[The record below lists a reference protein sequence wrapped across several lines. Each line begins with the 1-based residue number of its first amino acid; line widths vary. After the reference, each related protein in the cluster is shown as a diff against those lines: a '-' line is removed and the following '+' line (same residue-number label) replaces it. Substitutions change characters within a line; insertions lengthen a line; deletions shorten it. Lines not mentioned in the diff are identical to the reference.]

1 MGDAAVRAALFLAAS
16 TTACVTASASLM
28 TAPAIGL
35 LVPAKRVE
43 AGSGSIDPAA
53 VSRLAVRA
61 KVALAEATHDALQA
75 AAAAPADLRLQRRA
89 AAMMR
94 SCAADADAK
103 AKLAELA
110 PDAPRTLE
118 RLVALAPCPGL
129 ADAAATWVAFGD
141 NAKGG
146 EAYVAAAT
154 QCDSPEAAVAAV
166 GPLHA
171 VDKCDEA
178 IIALRAAWPHVHGA
192 KQKLGIDILDGVTA
206 CSDALTLRRNLA
218 FVPTDVLQGYLSV
231 VEERAR
237 QEQEAQ
243 RREEQRQRDQEARDR
258 ASEASS
264 QCRSECNAAVS
275 SCESSCSGESG
286 CMQSCS
292 SVGHVCNSGCGSY

>member
-1 MGDAAVRAALFLAAS
+1 MKAALILAAS
-16 TTACVTASASLM
+16 TAACVTASASLM
-28 TAPAIGL
+28 TGPAIGL
-35 LVPAKRVE
+35 LVPAKHVE
-43 AGSGSIDPAA
+43 AGSGTIDPASVA
-53 VSRLAVRA
+53 RIETRA
-61 KVALAEATHDALQA
+61 KVALAEATRDALEA

-94 SCAADADAK
+94 SCAGDKDAK

-110 PDAPRTLE
+110 PDAPRMLE

-129 ADAAATWVAFGD
+129 ADAAATWVTFGD

-146 EAYVAAAT
+146 EAYVAAAA
-154 QCDSPEAAVAAV
+154 QCDNPEAAVAAV

-171 VDKCDEA
+171 VDRCDEA
-178 IIALRAAWPHVHGA
+178 LGALRAAWPHVHGA
-192 KQKLGIDILDGVTA
+192 KAKLGIDILDGVTA

-218 FVPTDVLQGYLSV
+218 FVPTDVLEGYLAL

-237 QEQEAQ
+237 QEREAQ
-243 RREEQRQRDQEARDR
+243 RRAERAQAEEAARER

-264 QCRSECNAAVS
+264 QCRSECSAAVS
-275 SCESSCSGESG
+275 SCESSCSGDG
-286 CMQSCS
+286 ACMQSCS

>member
-1 MGDAAVRAALFLAAS
+1 LILAAS
-16 TTACVTASASLM
+16 TAACVTASASLM

-43 AGSGSIDPAA
+43 AGSGTIDPAS
-53 VSRLAVRA
+53 VVRIETRA
-61 KVALAEATHDALQA
+61 KVALAEATHDALEA

-94 SCAADADAK
+94 SCAGDKDAK

-110 PDAPRTLE
+110 PDANRTLE

-146 EAYVAAAT
+146 EAYVAAAS
-154 QCDSPEAAVAAV
+154 QCDNPEAAVASV

-178 IIALRAAWPHVHGA
+178 LGALRAAWPHVHGA
-192 KQKLGIDILDGVTA
+192 KAKLGIDILDGVTE

-218 FVPTDVLQGYLSV
+218 FVPTDVLEGYLAL

-237 QEQEAQ
+237 QEREAQ
-243 RREEQRQRDQEARDR
+243 RRAERAQAEEAARER

-264 QCRSECNAAVS
+264 QCRSECSAAVS
-275 SCESSCSGESG
+275 SCESSCSGDGG

>member
-1 MGDAAVRAALFLAAS
+1 
-16 TTACVTASASLM
+16 M

-35 LVPAKRVE
+35 LVPGNEVA
-43 AGSGSIDPAA
+43 AGSGSLDPAA
-53 VSRLAVRA
+53 ESRLETRA
-61 KVALAEATHDALQA
+61 KVALAQATRDALEA

-94 SCAADADAK
+94 SCAGDKDVK

-110 PDAPRTLE
+110 PDANRTLE

-146 EAYVAAAT
+146 EAYVAAAS

-178 IIALRAAWPHVHGA
+178 LVALRAAWPHVHGA
-192 KQKLGIDILDGVTA
+192 KAKLGIEILDGVTA

-218 FVPTDVLQGYLSV
+218 FVPTDVLEGYLSV

-237 QEQEAQ
+237 QEREAQ
-243 RREEQRQRDQEARDR
+243 RRAERAQAEEAARER

-264 QCRSECNAAVS
+264 QCRSECSAAVS
-275 SCESSCSGESG
+275 SCESSCSGDGG

>member
-1 MGDAAVRAALFLAAS
+1 VRAALILAAS
-16 TTACVTASASLM
+16 TAACVTASASLM

-43 AGSGSIDPAA
+43 AGSGTIDPAA
-53 VSRLAVRA
+53 VSRIETRA
-61 KVALAEATHDALQA
+61 KVALAEATRDALDA
-75 AAAAPADLRLQRRA
+75 ATAAPADLRLQRRA

-94 SCAADADAK
+94 SCAGDQDAK

-110 PDAPRTLE
+110 PDANRTLE

-129 ADAAATWVAFGD
+129 ADAGATWVAFGD

-146 EAYVAAAT
+146 EAYVAAAS
-154 QCDSPEAAVAAV
+154 QCDNPEAAVAAV

-171 VDKCDEA
+171 ADKCDDA
-178 IIALRAAWPHVHGA
+178 LGALRAAWPHVHGA
-192 KQKLGIDILDGVTA
+192 KSKLAIDILDGVVA
-206 CSDALTLRRNLA
+206 CSDALTMRRNMA
-218 FVPTDVLQGYLSV
+218 FVPTDVLEGYLAL

-237 QEQEAQ
+237 QEAEAQ
-243 RREEQRQRDQEARDR
+243 RRAERAQAEEAARER

-264 QCRSECNAAVS
+264 QCRSECSAAVS
-275 SCESSCSGESG
+275 SCESSCSGDGG